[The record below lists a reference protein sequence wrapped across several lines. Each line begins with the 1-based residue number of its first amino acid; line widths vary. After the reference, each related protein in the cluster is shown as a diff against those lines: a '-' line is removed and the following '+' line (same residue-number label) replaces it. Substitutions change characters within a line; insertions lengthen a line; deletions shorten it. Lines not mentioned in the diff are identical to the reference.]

1 MIKRFLLFI
10 VLCHFI
16 GIAMAQTEKQE
27 ANLKAVFIYNF
38 TRYIEW
44 EERND
49 ENNFI
54 IGVIGPS
61 PIIDPLTQI
70 AKTNTV
76 NNKKIIIRSFSKPE
90 EIGECQLLFIP
101 RKSPFTLSTILDRCG
116 KGVLTVSEEE
126 GISKKGVAFNFV
138 VINDKLKFEANLKAL
153 YLSGLKA
160 SSQLLKLAII
170 TD

>member
-1 MIKRFLLFI
+1 MLKRFLLFI
-10 VLCHFI
+10 VLCPFI
-16 GIAMAQTEKQE
+16 GNAVAQTEKQE

-44 EERND
+44 EAHND
-49 ENNFI
+49 ENNFV
-54 IGVIGPS
+54 IGVIGQS
-61 PIIDPLTQI
+61 PITGPLMEI
-70 AKTNTV
+70 AKTNTI

-90 EIGECQLLFIP
+90 EIGECQILFIP
-101 RKSPFTLSTILDRCG
+101 RRTPFVLSSILDKCG

-126 GISKKGVAFNFV
+126 GFSKKGVAFNFV

-153 YLSGLKA
+153 YLAGLKA